1 MIKFLTYDMKL
12 SQISFLLFTLSIL
25 VFFLH
30 LSSCKSKKELKYLEI
45 KVYDWN
51 GNKHQLKNY
60 KGRLLVLEFW
70 ATWCEP
76 CKKAAPIVEKV
87 RKQVQTE
94 QTVFLGVNTDSNKTL
109 EELKQTAKRFGMKY
123 TSLLDPAME
132 LTDALQVDGLP
143 ALLILNKEGEVI
155 HKQYGVLP
163 SDFYKLVNFIELN
176 QK

>member
-12 SQISFLLFTLSIL
+12 SQISFLLFTLSIFL
-25 VFFLH
+25 FFLY
-30 LSSCKSKKELKYLEI
+30 LSNCKSKKELKYLEI
-45 KVYDWN
+45 EVYDWN

-109 EELKQTAKRFGMKY
+109 EELRQTAKSFGMKY

-132 LTDALQVDGLP
+132 LTDALEVEGLP